1 MPTRALTVAG
11 VVRIKPPKRGQID
24 HFDAGFPGLAL
35 RVSYGGAKAWVF
47 FSRLHGKLR
56 RLSLGRFPAMGLHE
70 AREAWRIAREAV
82 SKGESPAFVRPTTAD
97 TFAAIA
103 TEWLDRD
110 QAKNRSAAEVRRA
123 IEHDVMPKWA
133 DRPIDTISR
142 RDVLEL
148 IDAVA
153 DRGAVTMARRLHS
166 HLHRLFKWAVGRGII
181 EANPMADLPKPGEVV
196 ERDRVLANVELA
208 AVSKAAEQTAWPFG
222 PAVRLLALTLA
233 RREEIS
239 ALRWSEIHGDEIRI
253 PGERSKT
260 GTPRIIPLA
269 PAAIELIGTLPRT
282 GDCVFTT
289 NGTAAVSGWSKAK
302 RALDAK
308 AAEIH
313 GRPLAP
319 WRIHDLRRTGATGLQ
334 RLGVALQVIESIL
347 GHVGGS
353 RAGIVGVYQR
363 HRFATE
369 QRVALEAWSH
379 EVERIVCGKGHAFVP
394 AAATLTLSA
403 SAPIVEIKPINSEWL
418 RAITRAD
425 AATSPELLLDY
436 FRRQP
441 GAVLGPAETFLL
453 QRLLERVNFTRKDPG
468 RFTPIGEKSRAEI
481 NETGAA
487 YIRELKRQAA
497 ERGEKLSDRE
507 ATDIIVRTFPH
518 WFGDDAGLALR
529 SHMKRGG
536 RC

>member
-1 MPTRALTVAG
+1 MPIRALTVAS
-11 VVRIKPPKRGQID
+11 VARVKPPKTGQAD
-24 HFDAGFPGLAL
+24 YFDQGFPGLAL
-35 RVSYGGAKAWVF
+35 RVSYGGARAWVF
-47 FSRLHGKLR
+47 FYRLHGKQR
-56 RLSLGRFPAMGLHE
+56 RMSLGRFPAMSLIE
-70 AREAWRIAREAV
+70 AREAWRAARLAV
-82 SKGESPAFVRPTTAD
+82 SQGESPTHIRPATAD
-97 TFAAIA
+97 SFAAIA
-103 TEWLDRD
+103 AEWLDRD

-123 IEHDVMPKWA
+123 IEHDVMPKWT
-133 DRPIDTISR
+133 DRPIDTIAR

-148 IDAVA
+148 IDGVA
-153 DRGAVTMARRLHS
+153 DRGAVTMARRLHA

-181 EANPMADLPKPGEVV
+181 EANPMADLPKPGEAV
-196 ERDRVLANVELA
+196 ERDRVLTDVELA
-208 AVSKAAEQTAWPFG
+208 AVWKAAEKTTWPFG

-239 ALRWSEIHGDEIRI
+239 ALRWSEIHGDEIRL

-260 GTPRIIPLA
+260 GEPRTIPLA
-269 PAAIELIGTLPRT
+269 PAAVELIGTLPRI
-282 GDCVFTT
+282 GDHVFTT

-308 AAEIH
+308 TAEIH

-363 HRFATE
+363 HRFAAE

-379 EVERIVCGKGHAFVP
+379 EVERIVAGQDHAFAP
-394 AAATLTLSA
+394 AAAMLTLSS
-403 SAPIVEIKPINSEWL
+403 SAPMVEIKPINSEWL
-418 RAITRAD
+418 AAIARAD
-425 AATSPELLLDY
+425 ATTSPEPLLDY

-441 GAVLGPAETFLL
+441 GTLLGPAETFLL
-453 QRLLERVNFTRKDPG
+453 QRLLERVNFRRKKGG
-468 RFTPIGEKSRAEI
+468 RFTPVGEKSRAEI

-487 YIRELKRQAA
+487 YVRELKKQAVA
-497 ERGEKLSDRE
+497 RGERLSD
-507 ATDIIVRTFPH
+507 ADAIDMTVRTFPQ
-518 WFGDDAGLALR
+518 WFGVDGGLALAN
-529 SHMKRGG
+529 HMKRG
-536 RC
+536 